1 MENLL
6 EFIAAQTNGTPYKSY
21 KYCIDAERTL
31 PSVVYDDNSFSFTP
45 KRLGETDTTISGT
58 KDMTKKALALQ
69 GGQPLFRYFLDGS
82 RRVYKIDD
90 VQYGRRLFPMVAGQ
104 IGVAC
109 CERVSKSKFSNALI
123 ERPFVLALPGAEAN
137 PEGKNTD
144 LFLNKLK
151 NQVNDLE
158 KLKRFGIQISKIL
171 SYSSAKGDD
180 DLTDRGVAMIQD
192 EMIECEKKIVAELA
206 TRNLLSSESYLM
218 KDGSLEYKEMQKG
231 DYRQLSK
238 IKNNYR
244 WVVGVSKS
252 FNPELMRDTKNKS
265 NAPLIAN
272 LPFASRTPAFM
283 YQSDIIGSN
292 VYFCVWYVRVRDRQ
306 YTESPFAG
314 VLKIEKLL
322 ISEEEKENGL
332 DSSEIDTITANIIN
346 ERNPVCYGKDQRW
359 ANHLYPVYLTE
370 TYLKSRYL
378 SDLYFLNLFQ

>member
-1 MENLL
+1 MANILD
-6 EFIAAQTNGTPYKSY
+6 FIAKQTNGTPYKSY
-21 KYCIDAERTL
+21 KYCVDTEYSL
-31 PSVVYDDNSFSFTP
+31 PAVVYDETSFSFTP
-45 KRLGETDTTISGT
+45 KRLGESDTTITGT
-58 KDMTKKALALQ
+58 KSMTKKMAAMQ
-69 GGQPLFRYFLDGS
+69 GKQPLFRYFLDGS

-90 VQYGRRLFPMVAGQ
+90 VQYGRRLFPVVAGQ

-109 CERVSKSKFSNALI
+109 CERVSKSEFRNAII
-123 ERPFVLALPGAEAN
+123 ERPFVLALPGSEAN

-151 NQVNDLE
+151 DQVNDLE
-158 KLKRFGIQISKIL
+158 RLKRFGVQISKIL
-171 SYSSAKGDD
+171 SYSSIKGDD
-180 DLTDRGVAMIQD
+180 DFTDRGIAMIQD
-192 EMIECEKKIVAELA
+192 EMIEREKKIVAELA
-206 TRNLLSSESYLM
+206 TRNLLGPERYLM

-252 FNPELMRDTKNKS
+252 FNPELMRDTKGKS
-265 NAPLIAN
+265 NAPIIAN
-272 LPFASRTPAFM
+272 LPFASRTPAFTH
-283 YQSDIIGSN
+283 QTDIVGNN
-292 VYFCVWYVRVRDRQ
+292 VHFCVWYVRVRERR

-322 ISEEEKENGL
+322 VSEEEKENGL

-359 ANHLYPVYLTE
+359 ANHLYPIYLTE
-370 TYLKSRYL
+370 IFIKSRYL

>member
-1 MENLL
+1 MENLMD
-6 EFIAAQTNGTPYKSY
+6 FIAAQTNGTPYKSY
-21 KYCIDAERTL
+21 KYCVDAEPNIPT
-31 PSVVYDDNSFSFTP
+31 VAYDDTSFSFTP
-45 KRLGETDTTISGT
+45 KRLGETNTTISGT
-58 KDMTKKALALQ
+58 KDLAKKALSLQ
-69 GGQPLFRYFLDGS
+69 GQHPLFRYFLDGS

-90 VQYGRRLFPMVAGQ
+90 VQYGRRLFPVVAGQ

-109 CERVSKSKFSNALI
+109 CERASKSQFRNILI
-123 ERPFVLALPGAEAN
+123 EQPFVLALPGAEAN

-151 NQVNDLE
+151 DQVNGLE
-158 KLKRFGIQISKIL
+158 RLNRFGVQISKIL

-180 DLTDRGVAMIQD
+180 DLTDRGIAMIQD
-192 EMIECEKKIVAELA
+192 EMIECEKKIVVELA
-206 TRNLLSSESYLM
+206 TRNLLNPENYLI
-218 KDGSLEYKEMQKG
+218 KDGSLEYKEMHKG

-252 FNPELMRDTKNKS
+252 FNPELMRDTKGKS

-283 YQSDIIGSN
+283 HQSEMVGTN
-292 VYFCVWYVRVRDRQ
+292 VHFSVWYVRVRERK

-370 TYLKSRYL
+370 TFIKSRYL

>member
-1 MENLL
+1 MLNLL
-6 EFIAAQTNGTPYKSY
+6 DFIAAQTNGTPYKSY
-21 KYCIDAERTL
+21 KYCVDAEQNL
-31 PSVVYDDNSFSFTP
+31 PAVAYDSTSFSFTP
-45 KRLGETDTTISGT
+45 KRLGETDMTIRGT
-58 KDMTKKALALQ
+58 KNLTKIAKILQ

-90 VQYGRRLFPMVAGQ
+90 MQYSQRLFPLVAGQ

-109 CERVSKSKFSNALI
+109 CERISRSTFRNAII

-137 PEGKNTD
+137 PEGKNTE

-151 NQVNDLE
+151 DQLNELE
-158 KLKRFGIQISKIL
+158 RLKRFGVQISKIL

-180 DLTDRGVAMIQD
+180 DLIDRGIALIQD
-192 EMIECEKKIVAELA
+192 EMIEREKKIVAELA
-206 TRNLLSSESYLM
+206 TRSLLGPERYLM

-252 FNPELMRDTKNKS
+252 FNPELMRDTKGKS
-265 NAPLIAN
+265 NAPLIAH
-272 LPFASRTPAFM
+272 LPFASRTSAFM
-283 YQSDIIGSN
+283 YQSDIVGTN
-292 VYFCVWYVRVRDRQ
+292 VQFSVWYVRVRERQ

-322 ISEEEKENGL
+322 VTDEEKENGL

-370 TYLKSRYL
+370 TFIKSRYL

>member
-6 EFIAAQTNGTPYKSY
+6 DFIASQTNGTPYKSY
-21 KYCIDAERTL
+21 KYCVDAEQSV
-31 PSVVYDDNSFSFTP
+31 PSVAYDDTSFSFTP
-45 KRLGETDTTISGT
+45 KRLGETNTTISAS
-58 KDMTKKALALQ
+58 KDLVKKALSLQ
-69 GGQPLFRYFLDGS
+69 GQQPLFRYFLDGS
-82 RRVYKIDD
+82 RRTYKIDD
-90 VQYGRRLFPMVAGQ
+90 VQYGKRLFPVVAGQ

-109 CERVSKSKFSNALI
+109 CERTSKSKFRNVLI
-123 ERPFVLALPGAEAN
+123 ERPFVLAMPGAEAN

-151 NQVNDLE
+151 DQVNGLE
-158 KLKRFGIQISKIL
+158 RLKRFGVQISKIL

-180 DLTDRGVAMIQD
+180 DLTDRGIAMIQD
-192 EMIECEKKIVAELA
+192 EMIECEKKIVAELV
-206 TRNLLSSESYLM
+206 TRNLLGPESYLM

-252 FNPELMRDTKNKS
+252 FNPELMRDTKGKS

-283 YQSDIIGSN
+283 HQSELVGNI
-292 VYFCVWYVRVRDRQ
+292 YFSVWYVRVRERK

-359 ANHLYPVYLTE
+359 ANHLYPIYLTE
-370 TYLKSRYL
+370 TFIKSRYL